1 MEKLEQIVKSFFRYL
16 YPFITE
22 LKINADGDFY
32 TMTIYVD
39 FKRLQRYF
47 QFSPS
52 LISGS
57 GKLNKQYTDTPFN
70 SFVPIADER
79 IPIAVNQ
86 SKNLDQSLKKDF
98 YMARKM
104 GGSNFPAKLL
114 NLRIVLN

>member
-22 LKINADGDFY
+22 LDITSDDDAY
-32 TMTIYVD
+32 LMTIHVD

-47 QFSPS
+47 QFNPS
-52 LISGS
+52 LVSGS
-57 GKLNKQYTDTPFN
+57 GKLNKQYTDTPFT
-70 SFVPIADER
+70 SFTSIADDRVPIA
-79 IPIAVNQ
+79 INQ
-86 SKNLDQSLKKDF
+86 SKNLDQNLKKDF

-104 GGSNFPAKLL
+104 GGATFPAKLL